1 MQKFET
7 ESSTSPIQSAA
18 NLKSMTQQQFA
29 DYRATDLVYVRGLNK
44 DQLLALIPDIGATS
58 PVEVFWV
65 LVAANGQPIMV
76 SDQYEALGDW
86 LLDNEADLAVL
97 N

>member
-1 MQKFET
+1 MQKFQNELEIPHT
-7 ESSTSPIQSAA
+7 QNVG
-18 NLKSMTQQQFA
+18 NLKTMTRQQFV

-58 PVEVFWV
+58 SVDTFWV
-65 LVAANGQPIMV
+65 LIAANGRPIMV
-76 SDQYEALGDW
+76 TDQYEALDDW
-86 LLDNEADLAVL
+86 LLDNEADLAVP